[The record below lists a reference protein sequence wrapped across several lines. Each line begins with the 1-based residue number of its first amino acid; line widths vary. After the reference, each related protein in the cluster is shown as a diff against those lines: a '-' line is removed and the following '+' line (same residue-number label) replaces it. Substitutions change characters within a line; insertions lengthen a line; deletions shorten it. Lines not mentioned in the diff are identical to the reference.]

1 MKTGEIPGS
10 KKVIIFLNIKF
21 NYYILQIKSINSERS
36 RGMCSRKAA
45 VFVSIILLFICSS
58 TFAQGADQQEM
69 MKKWQEY
76 MTPGTVHQGFAKM
89 AGNWKATVTMF
100 DPSGQQMQSEGT
112 VVYETILGGRYLKSS
127 FKGTMMGMPFEGMGV
142 DAYDNATKE
151 YISTWVDNMGTGLM
165 YLKGK
170 WDDASKSII
179 YTGTMVDPMSGKDQ
193 PSKTISKMVDDNHVV
208 QTMFNIVNGQE
219 VKSMEIAYSR

>member
-1 MKTGEIPGS
+1 MKSYLIAVLLCTL
-10 KKVIIFLNIKF
+10 FL
-21 NYYILQIKSINSERS
+21 S
-36 RGMCSRKAA
+36 
-45 VFVSIILLFICSS
+45 VCSS

-76 MTPGTVHQGFAKM
+76 MTPGPVHQGFAKM
-89 AGNWKATVTMF
+89 SGNWKASVTVF
-100 DPSGQQMQSEGT
+100 DPSGQSMQSDATAMFEM
-112 VVYETILGGRYLKSS
+112 ILGGRYMKSS
-127 FKGTMMGMPFEGMGV
+127 FKGTMMGMPFEGMGL

-165 YLKGK
+165 YMKGK
-170 WDDASKSII
+170 WDDATKSII

-193 PSKTISKMVDDNHVV
+193 LSKSISKQIDENHVV
-208 QTMFNIVNGQE
+208 MTMFNIVDGKD